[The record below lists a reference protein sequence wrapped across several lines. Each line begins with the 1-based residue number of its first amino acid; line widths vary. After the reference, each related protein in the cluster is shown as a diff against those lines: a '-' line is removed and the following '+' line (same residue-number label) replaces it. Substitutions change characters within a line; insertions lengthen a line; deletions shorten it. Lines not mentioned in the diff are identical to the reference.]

1 MIWNAKNMI
10 DKTEKVT
17 AMPAILAL
25 VYLYFFLFISCNM
38 TDIVAV
44 INISTN
50 KVMGIAI
57 SVFIKFFT
65 HCDC

>member
-1 MIWNAKNMI
+1 MI

-44 INISTN
+44 INISMN
-50 KVMGIAI
+50 KTTGVTI
-57 SVFIKFFT
+57 SVFIKFLT
-65 HCDC
+65 HCDG